1 MKVKLVFDMQ
11 SIPITY
17 RLGTLSIIKE
27 MVRNGSQTYYD
38 NLFVQNK
45 RNMKPFTY
53 STYITNL
60 DISQETIYGKE
71 LHLNLSSSSYEF
83 IMHLMNGSKK
93 GQVYYIQ
100 ESQLVLKTKNLL
112 PKKSIKEENVVFKT
126 LSPILI
132 ESKDKKPILATDSNF
147 NEELQYVANLIIREL
162 YKREPQQ
169 PIKVL
174 QTMMTKQVLKEDLH
188 QKQKRPL
195 YLTTNKGLIQLQGAP
210 DDLQCLYDN
219 GVSMRRSLGLGLLE
233 VEKEVN

>member
-1 MKVKLVFDMQ
+1 MRVKLVFDME
-11 SIPITY
+11 SIPIGY

-27 MVRNGSQTYYD
+27 MIKRGSQTYYD
-38 NLFVQNK
+38 KLFVQNK

-60 DISQETIYGKE
+60 EINQETIYGKK

-83 IMHLMNGSKK
+83 IMHLVNGSKK
-93 GQVYYIQ
+93 EHPYYIR
-100 ESQLVLKTKNLL
+100 ESRLVLKSKSLL
-112 PKKSIKEENVVFKT
+112 PKNSITKGNVVFKT

-132 ESKDKKPILATDSNF
+132 DSKNEKPLLATDHNF
-147 NEELQYVANLIIREL
+147 GEELQYVANLIIQEI
-162 YKREPQQ
+162 YNREPKQ

-188 QKQKRPL
+188 QKQKEPL
-195 YLTTNKGLIQLQGAP
+195 YLTANKGLIQLQGDP

-233 VEKEVN
+233 IEKEVK